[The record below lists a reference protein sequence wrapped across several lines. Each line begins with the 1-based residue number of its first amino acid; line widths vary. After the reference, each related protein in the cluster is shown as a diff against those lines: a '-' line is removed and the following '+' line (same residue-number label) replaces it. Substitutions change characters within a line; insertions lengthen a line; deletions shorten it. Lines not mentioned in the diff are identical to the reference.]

1 MKWQAVIVLLA
12 IGISI
17 AVPPSFSVPGDHGK
31 HAMIGNLDVCHQAVP
46 ALSANGN
53 MPCLHQCLYGHL
65 PVVQDKTAEIVNIR
79 IKPLLIAFQDERP
92 PKS

>member
-12 IGISI
+12 IGFSI
-17 AVPPSFSVPGDHGK
+17 AVPPCFLVPGDHGN
-31 HAMIGNLDVCHQAVP
+31 HAMIGNLDVCHTATP

-53 MPCLHQCLYGHL
+53 MPCVHQSPCNPMPL
-65 PVVQDKTAEIVNIR
+65 VQDKISKTTDPH

-92 PKS
+92 PKF

>member
-1 MKWQAVIVLLA
+1 MKWQAVMVLLA

-17 AVPPSFSVPGDHGK
+17 AVPPSFPVSSDHDN
-31 HAMIGNLDVCHQAVP
+31 HAMIGNLDVCHQAAP
-46 ALSANGN
+46 ALSANGS
-53 MPCLHQCLYGHL
+53 MPCLHQCPCDHL
-65 PVVQDKTAEIVNIR
+65 PLVQDKIAEIVNQR